1 MYFCVETTMTTNKKS
16 TEMTIYINNF
26 FFQNFAQISSFYC
39 FFLLW
44 INKQLARANMI
55 NFLTFVFFDIQTKK
69 KKKKWLA
76 LSSTGRTT
84 TTNNQEKR
92 LEGIQYN
99 IIVNY
104 TVYRYFFLLNKSWL
118 QWFIDINY
126 YGYTDIGT
134 YICREV

>member
-26 FFQNFAQISSFYC
+26 FFFQNFAQISSFYC

-44 INKQLARANMI
+44 MNKQLARANMI

-69 KKKKWLA
+69 KKKRNDLHF
-76 LSSTGRTT
+76 RR
-84 TTNNQEKR
+84 QEEQQTIKKKR